1 MSDAQSISADFPF
14 ESRFVEVLGS
24 KIHYVEEGSGDPII
38 FMHGNP
44 TYSYLWRNVIP
55 HLTSQGRCIAFDMI
69 GMGKSD
75 KPKIGYRFSDHYRYF
90 EGFIAALDLKNITFV
105 VHDWGSALGFHYA
118 RQHEDNVKALAFF
131 ESFVRPLTWSDVPA
145 AYRMGF
151 RMMRMTG
158 IGWLLVCVLNI
169 FIKQIMPGG
178 AYRKLT
184 DEEKRQYAAPFPTIA
199 SRQAVRQWPREI
211 PISGKP
217 ADNTAV
223 VSAFSQWLQETDLP
237 KLLLYATPGAITTP
251 EITDWC
257 KQHLKNLKTVDL
269 GKGLHF
275 LQEDYP
281 HEIGAEIA
289 AWHAALK

>member
-1 MSDAQSISADFPF
+1 
-14 ESRFVEVLGS
+14 
-24 KIHYVEEGSGDPII
+24 
-38 FMHGNP
+38 
-44 TYSYLWRNVIP
+44 
-55 HLTSQGRCIAFDMI
+55 
-69 GMGKSD
+69 
-75 KPKIGYRFSDHYRYF
+75 
-90 EGFIAALDLKNITFV
+90 
-105 VHDWGSALGFHYA
+105 
-118 RQHEDNVKALAFF
+118 
-131 ESFVRPLTWSDVPA
+131 
-145 AYRMGF
+145 MGF

-178 AYRKLT
+178 VVRKLS